1 MSRIRVKIGAALIAL
16 AAGTAGFA
24 AISATTATAASAS
37 APDCSDGFTLWNY
50 YHDIGDTATATGLF
64 SNLYGMG
71 CFDDLPGL
79 IS

>member
-16 AAGTAGFA
+16 TAGFA

-50 YHDIGDTATATGLF
+50 YHDIGDTATATALF